1 MTKQKMVVKL
11 LLGDTK
17 KRKKALKTAVIMD
30 GVVSAA
36 LDGDKLVVI
45 GDGTD
50 SVTMTTLLRKKL
62 GYADLI
68 SVASAEEK
76 KEEKKVHP
84 LIHPYQY
91 TYSYPY
97 TYQDSFYGH
106 HKF

>member
-1 MTKQKMVVKL
+1 MTCNSRFFFPFFCL
-11 LLGDTK
+11 
-17 KRKKALKTAVIMD
+17 

-68 SVASAEEK
+68 SVASVEEK
-76 KEEKKVHP
+76 KEEKKEDKKENNQITHP
-84 LIHPYQY
+84 HVYPYQY
-91 TYSYPY
+91 IYSYPY
-97 TYQDSFYGH
+97 TYQDSFYDH
-106 HKF
+106 HKFYSVL